1 MAEWKRLTDLRES
14 RNLSKKELAG
24 ILHVSRE
31 AVQSWESGVRTPPLP
46 MIIELAE
53 FFGVSVDYLIGR
65 TKEGEFSLSKDEL
78 KKLEEVAKILTKI
91 ISQQKP

>member
-1 MAEWKRLTDLRES
+1 MEKINGSPRVQEFI
-14 RNLSKKELAG
+14 KERAG
-24 ILHVSRE
+24 RDSSVSRE